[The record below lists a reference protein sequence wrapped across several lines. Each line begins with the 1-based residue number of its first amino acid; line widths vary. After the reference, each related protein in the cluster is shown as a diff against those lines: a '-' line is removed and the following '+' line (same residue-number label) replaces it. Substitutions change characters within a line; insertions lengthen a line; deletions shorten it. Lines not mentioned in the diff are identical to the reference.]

1 MKKRLSAVEF
11 KDFFF
16 LKSRLIQ
23 ILFIVNVSLSAPQH
37 LKNLRLQCK
46 NLWFLQ
52 TLWERHTPGDDAPR
66 AFCSAVNLALIKYL
80 CFPVDLLTLFSS
92 LAFLPPSLW
101 RQSPHCTASPPHIYS
116 TRRRFC
122 FLAPALCHLTF
133 PLSSLLCQLF
143 FSSALSCSHWLITTG
158 TSSG

>member
-1 MKKRLSAVEF
+1 MNF
-11 KDFFF
+11 
-16 LKSRLIQ
+16 
-23 ILFIVNVSLSAPQH
+23 SLSAPQH

-116 TRRRFC
+116 SSFLFPCTRS
-122 FLAPALCHLTF
+122 LPSD
-133 PLSSLLCQLF
+133 LSSFLT
-143 FSSALSCSHWLITTG
+143 ALSAFFFLYSFMFSLINNNGDQFWLNQVEGVARISFSGATDDR
-158 TSSG
+158 TSF